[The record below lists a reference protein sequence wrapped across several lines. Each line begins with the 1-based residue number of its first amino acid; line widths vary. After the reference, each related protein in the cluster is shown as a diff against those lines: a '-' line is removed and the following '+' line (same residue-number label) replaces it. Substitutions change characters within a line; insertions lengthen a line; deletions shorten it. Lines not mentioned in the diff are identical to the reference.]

1 LFQKA
6 YKIRVKAIHVLN
18 VSPFMDAV
26 VTLGKTLMKEE
37 YRDRVSVG
45 ICAQEEECFE
55 KNT

>member
-26 VTLGKTLMKEE
+26 VTIGKAVIREE
-37 YRDRVSVG
+37 YRDRVSDG
-45 ICAQEEECFE
+45 F
-55 KNT
+55 